1 MPVVIIIG
9 TNAYWVF
16 SMGLDTI
23 FCASILM
30 TTLWGKCNDY
40 SHLTWEI
47 QIHFLKSLLL
57 SYFLLLLNLSLFV
70 ISYEQTF
77 GFVFEMKPIF
87 QLASV
92 TTSVLNQMIC
102 LLKMVSLDIIIILEE
117 AIRRIVFFTKRL
129 KKSRIEGNRS
139 LHILKLICYLK

>member
-1 MPVVIIIG
+1 
-9 TNAYWVF
+9 
-16 SMGLDTI
+16 MGLDTI
-23 FCASILM
+23 FCASI
-30 TTLWGKCNDY
+30 
-40 SHLTWEI
+40 
-47 QIHFLKSLLL
+47 LKSLLL

-102 LLKMVSLDIIIILEE
+102 LLKMVALDIIIILEE
-117 AIRRIVFFTKRL
+117 ASGGLF
-129 KKSRIEGNRS
+129 S
-139 LHILKLICYLK
+139 LLRG

>member
-1 MPVVIIIG
+1 
-9 TNAYWVF
+9 
-16 SMGLDTI
+16 
-23 FCASILM
+23 
-30 TTLWGKCNDY
+30 
-40 SHLTWEI
+40 
-47 QIHFLKSLLL
+47 
-57 SYFLLLLNLSLFV
+57 LNLSLFV

-129 KKSRIEGNRS
+129 KKSRIEGNHS